1 MERADVPEG
10 LANRETPEY
19 DTTPPVAGVP
29 LAERRVAL
37 ISTAGLMH
45 RADKPFALGA
55 TDYRILDSHSDD
67 DILMSH
73 VSTNF
78 DRSGF
83 VEDTNVVLPLDRL
96 REKAEAKEI
105 GSVARYH
112 YSFMGASSPQK
123 MAPAAAQL
131 ASNLLD
137 DEVDGL
143 ILVPV

>member
-1 MERADVPEG
+1 MKAVDVPES
-10 LANRETPEY
+10 LANREMPVFDPTPA
-19 DTTPPVAGVP
+19 VGGKP
-29 LAERRVAL
+29 LNARRLAIV
-37 ISTAGLMH
+37 STAGLAH
-45 RADKPFALGA
+45 RSDQPFDIS
-55 TDYRILDSHSDD
+55 TDGYRILDTESDA

-83 VEDTNVVLPLDRL
+83 VQDLNVVFPIDRL
-96 REKAEAKEI
+96 REKADRGEI

-112 YSFMGASSPQK
+112 YSFMGALP
-123 MAPAAAQL
+123 PERLEEAARQL
-131 ASNLLD
+131 ARTLRG

>member
-1 MERADVPEG
+1 MRREDVPEG
-10 LANRETPEY
+10 LANRNAATF
-19 DTTPPVAGVP
+19 DRTTPVAGVS
-29 LAERRVAL
+29 LNERRIAL
-37 ISTAGLMH
+37 VSTAGLMH
-45 RADKPFALGA
+45 RTDKPFALGA
-55 TDYRILDSHSDD
+55 TDYRILDTESDD

-83 VEDTNVVLPLDRL
+83 VQDLNVVLPIDRL
-96 REKAEAKEI
+96 KEKAERGEI

-112 YSFMGASSPQK
+112 YSFMGATSAK
-123 MAPAAAQL
+123 AMKPAADQL
-131 ASNLLD
+131 ARNLRN

>member
-1 MERADVPEG
+1 MKASEVPSG
-10 LANRETPEY
+10 
-19 DTTPPVAGVP
+19 
-29 LAERRVAL
+29 LAERDVPDYKPTPAVGGKPIAQRRIAI
-37 ISTAGLMH
+37 ISTAGLGH
-45 RADKPFALGA
+45 RGDRPFGLSS
-55 TDYRILDSHSDD
+55 TDYRILDAESDE

-83 VEDTNVVLPLDRL
+83 VEDINTVFPLDRL
-96 REKAEAKEI
+96 KEKAESGEI

-112 YSFMGASSPQK
+112 YSFMGALPPTS
-123 MAPAAAQL
+123 MEAAADQL
-131 ASNLLD
+131 AGTLKG

>member
-1 MERADVPEG
+1 MRREDVPAG
-10 LANRETPEY
+10 LANREAVEFAATQ
-19 DTTPPVAGVP
+19 PVSGVP
-29 LAERRVAL
+29 LNERRVAL

-45 RADKPFALGA
+45 RGDKPFAIGA
-55 TDYRILDSHSDD
+55 TDYRILDMEADE

-73 VSTNF
+73 ISTNF

-83 VEDTNVVLPLDRL
+83 VQDKNIAMPLDRL
-96 REKAEAKEI
+96 TEKAASGEI

-112 YSFMGASSPQK
+112 YSFMGATSPDTMQQ
-123 MAPAAAQL
+123 AAEQL
-131 ASNLLD
+131 AKNLRD

>member
-1 MERADVPEG
+1 MRKEDVPEG
-10 LANRETPEY
+10 LANRDAPIFEPTMPIS
-19 DTTPPVAGVP
+19 GVP
-29 LAERRVAL
+29 ISARRIAL

-45 RADKPFALGA
+45 RGDKPFALGA
-55 TDYRILDSHSDD
+55 TDYRILDTESEE

-83 VEDTNVVLPLDRL
+83 VQDINVVMPIDRL
-96 REKAEAKEI
+96 AEKAASGEI
-105 GSVARYH
+105 GSVARFH
-112 YSFMGASSPQK
+112 YSFMGASSPETMQQ
-123 MAPAAAQL
+123 AANQL
-131 ASNLLD
+131 AKNLRD

>member
-1 MERADVPEG
+1 MRREDVPEG
-10 LANRETPEY
+10 LANRNAAEFDPTK
-19 DTTPPVAGVP
+19 PVPGGP
-29 LAERRVAL
+29 LDERRIAL

-45 RADKPFALGA
+45 RGDKAFSLGA
-55 TDYRILDSHSDD
+55 ADYRILDTESSE

-83 VEDTNVVLPLDRL
+83 VQDINVVLPIDRL
-96 REKAEAKEI
+96 KEKAARGEI

-112 YSFMGASSPQK
+112 YSFMGATPPESMK
-123 MAPAAAQL
+123 PAAEQL
-131 ASNLLD
+131 ARNLKD